1 MIIPCLFYFLLVE
14 IWVLPGLGLSTLLP
28 MDFGAHGHTFP
39 PEISM
44 RIDLLCHTVCIY
56 LTLVDNAKLF
66 PKVYYQFTGSP
77 KCLSKTIGLYLH
89 QRLILLVI
97 LISIGLF

>member
-1 MIIPCLFYFLLVE
+1 
-14 IWVLPGLGLSTLLP
+14 

-39 PEISM
+39 SEISM

-77 KCLSKTIGLYLH
+77 EVFEQNHWVISSPTFAIVGYFNFNW
-89 QRLILLVI
+89 LILKLVWEHRRP
-97 LISIGLF
+97 